1 MAHESNVRLL
11 AMNKIIEI
19 KSLSKT
25 FDNRKALKNISLE
38 LSHPGITALL
48 GPSGSGK
55 STLLR
60 HLSGLMFSDH
70 RPATEIRIMGQL
82 VQSRGKAAPQV
93 RRCRAQAGYIFQ
105 QFNLVNR
112 LSVLTNV
119 LIGALGSTAR
129 WRTLTG
135 RFTREQRQQAM
146 AALERVG
153 MAAFAGQRVS
163 TLSGG
168 QQQRVAIA
176 RSLMQKASIIF
187 ADEPIASLDPE
198 SARTVMELLKDINER
213 EGIPVIVT
221 LHQVD
226 YALKYCQQLVAL
238 REGEIFYQGASAA
251 ITEQALTA
259 LYTKSSPTFK
269 TPTVSGPAIPPLLA
283 KASFVSASIQG
294 QLS

>member
-1 MAHESNVRLL
+1 
-11 AMNKIIEI
+11 MNKIIEV

-25 FDNRKALKNISLE
+25 FDNKQALKEISLDI
-38 LSHPGITALL
+38 SHPGMTALL

-60 HLSGLMFSDH
+60 HLSGLVFSDH
-70 RPATEIRIMGQL
+70 QATTEIRVMGRL
-82 VQSRGKAAPQV
+82 VQSRGKAAAQV

-119 LIGALGSTAR
+119 LIGALGATAK
-129 WRTLTG
+129 WRTLSG
-135 RFTREQRQQAM
+135 CFTQAQRLQAM

-153 MAAFAGQRVS
+153 MAAFAEQRVS

-176 RSLMQKASIIF
+176 RSLMQKAGIIF

-198 SARTVMELLKDINER
+198 SARTVMELLKNINEQ
-213 EGIPVIVT
+213 EGIPVVVT

-238 REGEIFYQGASAA
+238 REGEIFYQGESAA
-251 ITEQALTA
+251 ITEQALAA
-259 LYTKSSPTFK
+259 LYTKSPSTK
-269 TPTVSGPAIPPLLA
+269 TTATVSGTAIKPLPANP
-283 KASFVSASIQG
+283 SFVSGSIQG

>member
-1 MAHESNVRLL
+1 
-11 AMNKIIEI
+11 MNKIIEI

-25 FDNRKALKNISLE
+25 FDNKKALKNISLE

-60 HLSGLMFSDH
+60 HLSGLVFSDH
-70 RPATEIRIMGQL
+70 QPATEIRIMGQL
-82 VQSRGKAAPQV
+82 VQSCGKAAPQV

-153 MAAFAGQRVS
+153 MAAFADQRVS

-213 EGIPVIVT
+213 EGLPVIVT

-269 TPTVSGPAIPPLLA
+269 TPAVSGPAIPPLLA
-283 KASFVSASIQG
+283 NASCAIQG